1 MMADIVLKDKNG
13 NTNAF
18 DGIDTISVPGHNDEG
33 VAEDILFK
41 KVVAGVV
48 TGSVKMTSGVYKT
61 KDYQPDLFVAHIR
74 EPEYMINSNGYWEKT
89 MDAGTFKLIAGK
101 KYYVN
106 YYSNGV
112 REAVAH
118 SSLGTYGKCVTLGT
132 EEMLRKNSGSRAPY
146 YLIIYQ
152 ETTNKLTIIAES
164 VGSYREDDYDE
175 LRSIISLEVHGLE
188 GSFGG
193 MRIQHGGDTK
203 PDAVFVMSS
212 KLNSN
217 IFGVNYA
224 FWGIKSSLAHL
235 VPNNRVAGSS
245 SLLSSTSTNEP
256 LDNSYNN
263 SHLYCPDEKTFAL
276 MENSNNLVWSPNTE
290 CYWFAFWGIGDQS
303 E

>member
-1 MMADIVLKDKNG
+1 MADIVLKDKNG

-41 KVVAGVV
+41 KVVAGVSS
-48 TGSVKMTSGVYKT
+48 GSVKMTSGVYKT
-61 KDYQPDLFVAHIR
+61 KDYQPNLLNELISDS
-74 EPEYMINSNGYWEKT
+74 EYKINSNGYWEKT

-101 KYYVN
+101 KYYVD
-106 YYSNGV
+106 YYSSGLS
-112 REAVAH
+112 EAVAH

-132 EEMLRKNSGSRAPY
+132 EDMLSKNSGLRSPY

-152 ETTNKLTIIAES
+152 ETTNKLTIIAEPI
-164 VGSYREDDYDE
+164 GCYTDDGDDTLYNA
-175 LRSIISLEVHGLE
+175 SLLHVHGLD
-188 GSFGG
+188 GSLGG

-212 KLNSN
+212 KWNSN
-217 IFGVNYA
+217 IHGINYA